1 MILVCLLYSLHY
13 TEGTGVLAM
22 SNDVSYT
29 PEEVAKILRI
39 SKYTVYELIKRGELI
54 AYHIGRKVR
63 VEGSDIES
71 YKRKSKGLDSLEVLE
86 SPSTSP
92 LAPPVLDKGLNHH
105 FPSDEG
111 LVICGQDII
120 LDILTRY
127 LEKQFPHVRFLRR
140 YIGSIDGLMALY
152 HGLANVVTSHLWDSD
167 TDQYNLPYVRRML
180 PGHPTYIINLVFR
193 IEGFY
198 VAKGNP
204 KNIVTWSD
212 LAKPNVRFVNRERG
226 SGARVLLDEKLSL
239 LKIRHSDILGY
250 NDEEMTHLAIAS
262 KIARA
267 EADVGLGIE
276 KVAMQV
282 NDLDFI
288 PLQKERY
295 DLVIRKEDLERP
307 HFQALMSIL
316 KSPSFQNEVLGI
328 GGYDISRMGQI
339 IAEM

>member
-1 MILVCLLYSLHY
+1 
-13 TEGTGVLAM
+13 M

-39 SKYTVYELIKRGELI
+39 SKFTVYEIIKRGELT

-63 VEGSDIES
+63 VEGADIEN
-71 YKRKSKGLDSLEVLE
+71 YKQKSKGINSSV
-86 SPSTSP
+86 SPIPSP
-92 LAPPVLDKGLNHH
+92 AHSERVNQC

-111 LVICGQDII
+111 LVICGQDIV

-127 LEKQFPHVRFLRR
+127 LEKQFPQVRFLRR

-152 HGLANVVTSHLWDSD
+152 RGLANVVTAHLWDSD
-167 TDQYNLPYVRRML
+167 TDEYNVPYVRRML

-193 IEGFY
+193 VEGFY

-212 LAKPNVRFVNRERG
+212 LTKPNVRFVNRERG
-226 SGARVLLDEKLSL
+226 SGARVLLDEKLRL
-239 LKIRHSDILGY
+239 LGISHKDIVGY
-250 NDEEMTHLAIAS
+250 GDEEMTHLAIAS

-295 DLVIRKEDLERP
+295 DLVIRQEDLERP
-307 HFQALMSIL
+307 HFKALMSIL

-328 GGYDISRMGQI
+328 GGYDVSHMGQI
-339 IAEM
+339 IAEV

>member
-1 MILVCLLYSLHY
+1 MKILRK
-13 TEGTGVLAM
+13 TGALAM

-29 PEEVAKILRI
+29 PEEVAKILKI
-39 SKYTVYELIKRGELI
+39 SKFTVYEIIKRGELT

-63 VEGSDIES
+63 VEGADIES
-71 YKRKSKGLDSLEVLE
+71 YKQKSKGINSLV
-86 SPSTSP
+86 SPIASP
-92 LAPPVLDKGLNHH
+92 TQNQQSDHC
-105 FPSDEG
+105 FPDDEG
-111 LVICGQDII
+111 LVICGQDIV
-120 LDILTRY
+120 LDLLTRY

-140 YIGSIDGLMALY
+140 YIGSIDGLIALY
-152 HGLANVVTSHLWDSD
+152 RGLANVVTAHLWDSD
-167 TDQYNLPYVRRML
+167 TDEYNLPYVRRML

-204 KNIVTWSD
+204 KNILTWSD
-212 LAKPNVRFVNRERG
+212 LTKPNVRFVNRERG
-226 SGARVLLDEKLSL
+226 SGARVLLDEQLSI
-239 LKIRHSDILGY
+239 LKISHKDILGY
-250 NDEEMTHLAIAS
+250 GDEEMTHLAIAS

-295 DLVIRKEDLERP
+295 DIVIRKEDLERP

-316 KSPSFQNEVLGI
+316 KSPSFRNEVLGI
-328 GGYDISRMGQI
+328 GGYDVSRMGQI